1 MDSKNTNVLT
11 PFIVPTN
18 FLDPRNR
25 LSLEDI
31 TDVSF
36 SLEYRISTISER
48 DTNHLSIYRSI
59 PVYILHTAVRVGRPQ
74 EPLADDRIL
83 PLSPTRVEAV
93 AAPARHQA
101 PSSFL
106 RKPKNRFKSCCHTL
120 KIQGPNSKPRNRTTD
135 FCREPYRLDL
145 LDTA

>member
-93 AAPARHQA
+93 STPARQQT
-101 PSSFL
+101 PSNFL
-106 RKPKNRFKSCCHTL
+106 SKTKKRFKNFFSTTH
-120 KIQGPNSKPRNRTTD
+120 IQRPNQ
-135 FCREPYRLDL
+135 
-145 LDTA
+145 

>member
-18 FLDPRNR
+18 FLDPLNR

-83 PLSPTRVEAV
+83 PLSPTRVEAG
-93 AAPARHQA
+93 AAPAPHRT
-101 PSSFL
+101 PTRVL
-106 RKPKNRFKSCCHTL
+106 PKPRKRLQKRCHTPQR
-120 KIQGPNSKPRNRTTD
+120 KRPH
-135 FCREPYRLDL
+135 
-145 LDTA
+145 

>member
-83 PLSPTRVEAV
+83 PLSPTRVEAGE
-93 AAPARHQA
+93 APAR
-101 PSSFL
+101 P
-106 RKPKNRFKSCCHTL
+106 HT
-120 KIQGPNSKPRNRTTD
+120 PT
-135 FCREPYRLDL
+135 L
-145 LDTA
+145 LLINPQN

>member
-59 PVYILHTAVRVGRPQ
+59 PVYILHTAVRVGKPQ

-83 PLSPTRVEAV
+83 PLSPMRVEAV
-93 AAPARHQA
+93 SAPAQHQTHL
-101 PSSFL
+101 SFFEK
-106 RKPKNRFKSCCHTL
+106 RKKDTKTVVTT
-120 KIQGPNSKPRNRTTD
+120 SK
-135 FCREPYRLDL
+135 
-145 LDTA
+145 

>member
-1 MDSKNTNVLT
+1 MDSKNTRVLT
-11 PFIVPTN
+11 PFIVHTS
-18 FLDPRNR
+18 FLDPAAHPP
-25 LSLEDI
+25 LEDI

-83 PLSPTRVEAV
+83 PLSPTRVEAGLS
-93 AAPARHQA
+93 PGPPHT
-101 PSSFL
+101 PL
-106 RKPKNRFKSCCHTL
+106 MILYKPTK
-120 KIQGPNSKPRNRTTD
+120 
-135 FCREPYRLDL
+135 
-145 LDTA
+145 

>member
-18 FLDPRNR
+18 FLDPLNR

-48 DTNHLSIYRSI
+48 DTNYLSIYRSI
-59 PVYILHTAVRVGRPQ
+59 SVYILRTAVRVGKPQ

-93 AAPARHQA
+93 GAPAPQQPRLFFFSKYQIH
-101 PSSFL
+101 S
-106 RKPKNRFKSCCHTL
+106 NTL
-120 KIQGPNSKPRNRTTD
+120 VTLHVLWAKTYT
-135 FCREPYRLDL
+135 
-145 LDTA
+145 

>member
-1 MDSKNTNVLT
+1 MDSKNTNVLP

-18 FLDPRNR
+18 FLDPLNR

-48 DTNHLSIYRSI
+48 DTNYLSIYRSI
-59 PVYILHTAVRVGRPQ
+59 SVYILRTAVRVGKPQ

-93 AAPARHQA
+93 AEPPPH
-101 PSSFL
+101 PTPPNFFL
-106 RKPKNRFKSCCHTL
+106 KNKKRFKNFFHNLQIHS
-120 KIQGPNSKPRNRTTD
+120 
-135 FCREPYRLDL
+135 
-145 LDTA
+145 

>member
-59 PVYILHTAVRVGRPQ
+59 PVYILHTAVRIGKPQ

-93 AAPARHQA
+93 AAPAQHQPPLA
-101 PSSFL
+101 FFEN
-106 RKPKNRFKSCCHTL
+106 RKNDT
-120 KIQGPNSKPRNRTTD
+120 KPVVTTSRYRDRTVK
-135 FCREPYRLDL
+135 REISPL
-145 LDTA
+145 TF

>member
-83 PLSPTRVEAV
+83 PLSPTRVEAA
-93 AAPARHQA
+93 AAPAPHQTPTNSCVKA
-101 PSSFL
+101 E
-106 RKPKNRFKSCCHTL
+106 KPIKSRCSTL
-120 KIQGPNSKPRNRTTD
+120 H
-135 FCREPYRLDL
+135 L
-145 LDTA
+145 